1 MSNSE
6 QTTKAK
12 QTAEKSKLTPE
23 QREAQRKQALDDA
36 AKKAVLSVTNL
47 RAYLAVQSRFER
59 YSTNNNLL
67 IFAQR
72 PDATR
77 LKSLELWNKEKKW
90 IREGA
95 KAVAIYEPIKKQGK
109 DGKTYTNFVRK
120 NNYYTFRIE
129 VVCYGRDLDL
139 GVNLEVF
146 GVNAASSD
154 DTTAGNLS
162 LEESVPCASDQ
173 VYTLIFKYFPD
184 ENYTDAVE
192 AYEKTLPE
200 NAVFHLLGSGE
211 GITSYQSVHISLSVN
226 GDAVEDSVSLDNS
239 FDIYDGL
246 KERIRIQYCSSG
258 QDPLSGE
265 KLGPNV
271 FFQEV
276 LAALKKNY
284 EAKWD
289 FDITEVKRGQAP
301 ALEGYD
307 FYIFEHSMPE
317 KLPADGVILL
327 VDPLGTPSGAG
338 FRVENLVDMS
348 KKSVYLAQEETHP
361 ILNNIEATNITV
373 SRYLKVSYDPEYS
386 MLLSYAGDPLLLVRN
401 DEDAQVAVMCF
412 SLHYSNLPLLK
423 DFPLMMRNLFE
434 YFFPSTVDGNSF
446 ETEQTVSV
454 NCRGDEL
461 TVKGYDTDLTLTQ
474 FPAQLKL
481 SLPGSYRLS
490 QTTRAGKAVS
500 TTVYVRVPRA
510 ESDIFAEEGVITG
523 PYYEVDESDYYQDLL
538 LYLAGALVFLL
549 LLEWYLQHK
558 ESSI

>member
-36 AKKAVLSVTNL
+36 AKKAVSSVTNL

-307 FYIFEHSMPE
+307 FYIFEHSMP
-317 KLPADGVILL
+317 ADGVILL

>member
-1 MSNSE
+1 M
-6 QTTKAK
+6 
-12 QTAEKSKLTPE
+12 
-23 QREAQRKQALDDA
+23 
-36 AKKAVLSVTNL
+36 
-47 RAYLAVQSRFER
+47 
-59 YSTNNNLL
+59 
-67 IFAQR
+67 
-72 PDATR
+72 
-77 LKSLELWNKEKKW
+77 
-90 IREGA
+90 
-95 KAVAIYEPIKKQGK
+95 
-109 DGKTYTNFVRK
+109 
-120 NNYYTFRIE
+120 
-129 VVCYGRDLDL
+129 
-139 GVNLEVF
+139 
-146 GVNAASSD
+146 NAASSD

-162 LEESVPCASDQ
+162 LDESVPCASDQ

-276 LAALKKNY
+276 LAALKK
-284 EAKWD
+284 
-289 FDITEVKRGQAP
+289 
-301 ALEGYD
+301 
-307 FYIFEHSMPE
+307 
-317 KLPADGVILL
+317 
-327 VDPLGTPSGAG
+327 
-338 FRVENLVDMS
+338 
-348 KKSVYLAQEETHP
+348 THP